1 MRFLVALYL
10 AIAAAPA
17 IADSAVCE
25 AHIFPTNEVSFA
37 TRLGDYGLLSEVLS
51 GNAPPEEHIR
61 EQITS
66 DAQIETLTA
75 LVEKR
80 ELLGDFNLIAHDKPI
95 DFKTATKRKLRL
107 TRSEEACYVEII
119 FNYVQF
125 SDSALTKK
133 KIGVHVTTR
142 DFRQRPDRPRIRKL
156 GGSAPLKSHILYVEG
171 TSDIEQVDFVGVFS
185 EALDAAI
192 ERFWRL

>member
-1 MRFLVALYL
+1 MVALYC
-10 AIAAAPA
+10 AIATTHA

-25 AHIFPTNEVSFA
+25 AHIFPTDEVIFA

-51 GNAPPEEHIR
+51 GSAPPEELIR

-66 DAQIETLTA
+66 EAQIKTLTA

-80 ELLGDFNLIAHDKPI
+80 GLLGDFNIIAHDKPI
-95 DFKTATKRKLRL
+95 DFKRATKRKLRL
-107 TRSEEACYVEII
+107 TSSEEACYVEII

-142 DFRQRPDRPRIRKL
+142 DFRQRPDRPNIRKL
-156 GGSAPLKSHILYVEG
+156 GGAAPLKPHIQYVEG
-171 TSDIEQVDFVGVFS
+171 TSDIKHVDFVGVFS

-192 ERFWRL
+192 ERFWQL